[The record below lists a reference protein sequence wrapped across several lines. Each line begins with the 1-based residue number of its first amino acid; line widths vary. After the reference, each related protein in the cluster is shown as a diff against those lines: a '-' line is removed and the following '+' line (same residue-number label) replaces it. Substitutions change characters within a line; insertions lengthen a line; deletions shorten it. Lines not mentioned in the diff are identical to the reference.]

1 MKSSYINDIIHNRR
15 SIFPSQFN
23 NKPISNDVIKELLNN
38 ANMAPTHKLTQPW
51 RFRVLQN
58 KAKEDLGNF
67 LSKIYISSTNL
78 KSFSKFKNNKIIQK
92 CIRSSA
98 IIVIC
103 MQRDPNNTI
112 PEWEEIAS
120 TSMAVQNIW
129 LTCAANNIGCYWSSP
144 KSIENINDLM
154 VLNKGER
161 CLGFMYLGH
170 YNLNEKTSFKR
181 DSINKKVK
189 WFQSIDR

>member
-1 MKSSYINDIIHNRR
+1 MKAKFIDDIIQNRR
-15 SIFPSQFN
+15 SIYPSQFN
-23 NKPISNDVIKELLNN
+23 DKPIKKSLINKLLEN

-58 KAKEDLGNF
+58 KAKDDLGDF
-67 LSKIYISSTNL
+67 LSKTYISSTNS
-78 KSFSKFKNNKIIQK
+78 KTYSKFKNNKIIEK
-92 CIRSSA
+92 CFRSSA

-103 MQRDPNNTI
+103 MQRDPNNTV

-144 KSIENINDLM
+144 KSIENINNLLI
-154 VLNKGER
+154 LNKGER

-170 YNLNEKTSFKR
+170 YNLKEKISFKR

>member
-1 MKSSYINDIIHNRR
+1 MKAKFIDDIIQNRR
-15 SIFPSQFN
+15 SIYPSQFN
-23 NKPISNDVIKELLNN
+23 DKPIKKSLINKLLEN

-58 KAKEDLGNF
+58 KAKEDLGDF
-67 LSKIYISSTNL
+67 LSKNYISSTNS
-78 KSFSKFKNNKIIQK
+78 KTYSKFKNNKIIEK
-92 CIRSSA
+92 CFRSST

-103 MQRDPNNTI
+103 MQRDPNNTV

-144 KSIENINDLM
+144 KSIENIN
-154 VLNKGER
+154 
-161 CLGFMYLGH
+161 
-170 YNLNEKTSFKR
+170 NL
-181 DSINKKVK
+181 
-189 WFQSIDR
+189 DRKSVV

>member
-1 MKSSYINDIIHNRR
+1 MKAKFIDDIIQNRR
-15 SIFPSQFN
+15 SIYPSQFN
-23 NKPISNDVIKELLNN
+23 DKPIKKSLINKLLEN

-58 KAKEDLGNF
+58 KAKEDLGDF
-67 LSKIYISSTNL
+67 LSKNYISSTNS
-78 KSFSKFKNNKIIQK
+78 KTYSKFKNNKIIEK
-92 CIRSSA
+92 CFRSST

-103 MQRDPNNTI
+103 MQRDPNNTV

-129 LTCAANNIGCYWSSP
+129 LTCAANNIGCYWSSH
-144 KSIENINDLM
+144 KSIENINNLL

-170 YNLNEKTSFKR
+170 YNLKEKISFNR

>member
-1 MKSSYINDIIHNRR
+1 MKSDYLNNIIQKRR

-23 NKPISNDVIKELLNN
+23 NKPISDDLIKELLNN

-51 RFRVLQN
+51 RFKVLQN
-58 KAKEDLGNF
+58 KAKEDLGNY
-67 LSKIYISSTNL
+67 LSEIYISSTNI
-78 KSFSKFKNNKIIQK
+78 KSFSKFKNNKIIEK
-92 CIRSSA
+92 CKKSSA

-103 MQRDPNNTI
+103 MQRDPNDTI

-129 LTCAANNIGCYWSSP
+129 LTCTANNIGCYWSSP
-144 KSIENINDLM
+144 KSIENIDDLID
-154 VLNKGER
+154 LNKGER

-170 YNLNEKTSFKR
+170 YNLNEKLTFKR
-181 DSINKKVK
+181 DPINKKVK
-189 WFQSIDR
+189 WIQSIYR